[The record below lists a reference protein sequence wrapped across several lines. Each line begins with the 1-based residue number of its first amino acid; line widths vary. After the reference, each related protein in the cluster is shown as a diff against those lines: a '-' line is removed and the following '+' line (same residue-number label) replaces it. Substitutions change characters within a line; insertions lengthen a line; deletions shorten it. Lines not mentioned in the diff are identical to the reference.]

1 MVLKHSAFN
10 IKPFNLGCLFL
21 MNLNNIETLIYS
33 AYELNENPEINP
45 KYVNVNTLKYI
56 HIVYWL

>member
-1 MVLKHSAFN
+1 MVLKHSAFS
-10 IKPFNLGCLFL
+10 IKRFNLGCLFL
-21 MNLNNIETLIYS
+21 MKLNNIETLIYS

-45 KYVNVNTLKYI
+45 KHVNVITLKYI